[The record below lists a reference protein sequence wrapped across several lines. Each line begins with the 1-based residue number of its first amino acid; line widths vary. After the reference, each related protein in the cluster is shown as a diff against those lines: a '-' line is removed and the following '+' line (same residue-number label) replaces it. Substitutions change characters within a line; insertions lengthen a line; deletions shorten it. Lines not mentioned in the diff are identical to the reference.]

1 MRVGDQVLFIFIVG
15 IILSTCVGALAQSG
29 GGYEIT
35 SSSIDGGGGVSSGGG
50 YTLVGTIGQAD
61 TGVSSGGEYV
71 LSAGFHPGSFGCVV
85 NLTDLLVLVEWW
97 LEDGPGMPADID
109 GDEDVDIEDFSALAY
124 WWYDM
129 CPADWPVK

>member
-1 MRVGDQVLFIFIVG
+1 MRTRIHFLFGAV
-15 IILSTCVGALAQSG
+15 ILFGWSFVFGQSG

-50 YTLVGTIGQAD
+50 YSLVGTIGQAD
-61 TGVSSGGEYV
+61 TGVTSGGEYV

-85 NLTDLLVLVEWW
+85 NLTDMLVLVDWW
-97 LEDGPGMPADID
+97 LEDGPGMLADIN
-109 GDEDVDIEDFSALAY
+109 GDDDVDMKDFSALAY